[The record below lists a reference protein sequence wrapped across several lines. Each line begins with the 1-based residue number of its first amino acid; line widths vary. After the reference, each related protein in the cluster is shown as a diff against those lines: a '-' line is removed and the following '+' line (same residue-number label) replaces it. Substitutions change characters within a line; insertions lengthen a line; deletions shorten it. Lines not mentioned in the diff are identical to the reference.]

1 MLPIA
6 GQSGTTSGGRS
17 WSTYTDANSH
27 ADTTGSCHHLLGIY
41 HTARIDYTSLVHFQL
56 LVHCGPVLVVHE
68 VMRMRGRRRGRRRQ
82 RRRGGGPRPGSLLR
96 SQLIVARLAGNRG
109 RRSTGW
115 RYHLIVTASTATAAA
130 AAEGTSRIWICYTV
144 MMGARGSP
152 RFASDLGPG
161 SGIGVRLGTTRRMRI
176 RPGGCR

>member
-6 GQSGTTSGGRS
+6 GQSGTTSGGCA
-17 WSTYTDANSH
+17 WSTYSDANSH
-27 ADTTGSCHHLLGIY
+27 ADATGGSCHHLLGIY
-41 HTARIDYTSLVHFQL
+41 HTARLDYTSLVHFQL
-56 LVHCGPVLVVHE
+56 LVRRGPVLVVHE

-96 SQLIVARLAGNRG
+96 SELIVARLAGNRG
-109 RRSTGW
+109 RRSAG
-115 RYHLIVTASTATAAA
+115 RRHYLIVTAIAAA
-130 AAEGTSRIWICYTV
+130 AAAAGIRIRYAV

-161 SGIGVRLGTTRRMRI
+161 GGVGVRLGTTRRMRI
-176 RPGGCR
+176 RSGSCR

>member
-6 GQSGTTSGGRS
+6 GQSGTTCGGCA
-17 WSTYTDANSH
+17 WSTYSDANSY
-27 ADTTGSCHHLLGIY
+27 ADATGSCHHLLGIY
-41 HTARIDYTSLVHFQL
+41 HTARLDYTSLVHIQL
-56 LVHCGPVLVVHE
+56 LVRRGPVLVVHE

-96 SQLIVARLAGNRG
+96 SELIVARLAGNRG
-109 RRSTGW
+109 CRSAGRRH
-115 RYHLIVTASTATAAA
+115 HLIVSAAAAA
-130 AAEGTSRIWICYTV
+130 AAEGTCGIRICYAV

-161 SGIGVRLGTTRRMRI
+161 GGVGVRLGTTRRMRI
-176 RPGGCR
+176 RSGSCR